1 MKVVYTEKEIDEML
15 NKHLKHLSGLAPE
28 GKVAKINFNKYS
40 DDYCVVT
47 FVDAPKPEPT
57 TATEAA
63 EQAKTETPVTPIDDK
78 PIDLSEILF

>member
-15 NKHLKHLSGLAPE
+15 NKHLTEASGLVPE

-40 DDYCVVT
+40 DDYCVVI
-47 FVDAPKPEPT
+47 FVDALKPEPT
-57 TATEAA
+57 TAA